1 MEDFKDLLVIAAGV
15 VLGMV
20 AVYSLIQ
27 FISYI
32 LC

>member
-1 MEDFKDLLVIAAGV
+1 MEDFKDLLVIAAWV
-15 VLGMV
+15 VLGIV